1 MYFECKLRYD
11 KMQENGAIKKT
22 TEAFLVE
29 ALTFTDAE
37 ATIIEKM
44 QPYITGEFSVV
55 AIRKTKIAELFINED
70 DERWYIVKTG
80 FISLDDKSGKEKKSI
95 SQMLVG
101 ANDPDEAMERHREG
115 MNGTM
120 ADYTV
125 EAVLDASYMNVFVS
139 NTEAYQI

>member
-11 KMQENGAIKKT
+11 KMHENGAVKKT

-44 QPYITGEFSVV
+44 QPYISGEFTVT
-55 AIRKTKIAELFINED
+55 AIRKTKIAEIFINED
-70 DERWYIVKTG
+70 DERWYIVKTA
-80 FISLDDKSGKEKKSI
+80 FVSLDEKSGREKKII

-101 ANDPDEAMERHREG
+101 ASDPDQAMGRHYQG
-115 MNGTM
+115 MKDTM
-120 ADYTV
+120 SDYTV
-125 EAVLDASYMNVFVS
+125 EAVLDTPYVDVFITKPEVS
-139 NTEAYQI
+139 Q